1 MSTHGSKKA
10 DAFRAL
16 HADGLLILP
25 NAWDAGSA
33 RLVQSLGA
41 KAIATTSAG
50 VAWAH
55 GYPDG
60 DQLPLHLMLATLASI
75 ARVVDVPISVDMEG
89 GFASEPAGVGEAV
102 AEVIDAGGI
111 GINIEDGGGSPEQLC
126 AKIERA
132 KDAGERRGVALF
144 VNARCDVYLRGLAP
158 PEGRVAETIARGRRY
173 REAGAD
179 GFFAPGVIAAEE
191 IRAMA
196 RGVALPLNVLAQP
209 SLPHAAELAALGVR
223 RLSAG
228 SGIHQA
234 AFGRARELVTAF
246 LREGASDP
254 MRAGFMPYA
263 EINALMS

>member
-16 HADGLLILP
+16 HHDGLLILP

-33 RLVQSLGA
+33 RLMQSLGA
-41 KAIATTSAG
+41 KAVATTSAG

-75 ARVVDVPISVDMEG
+75 ARVVDVPISVDMES

-102 AEVIDAGGI
+102 TEVIDAGGV
-111 GINIEDGGGSPEQLC
+111 GINIEDGAGSPELLC

-132 KDAGERRGVALF
+132 KDAGERRGVSLF
-144 VNARCDVYLRGLAP
+144 VNARCDVYLRQLVP
-158 PEGRVAETIARGRRY
+158 VERRVAETIARGERY
-173 REAGAD
+173 RQAGAD
-179 GFFAPGVIAAEE
+179 GFFAPGVIEAAE
-191 IRAMA
+191 IRAIA
-196 RGVALPLNVLAQP
+196 HGVALPLNVLAQP
-209 SLPHAAELAALGVR
+209 RLPHAAALASLGVR

-228 SGIHQA
+228 SGINQA
-234 AFGRARELVTAF
+234 TYGRARNLVTDF
-246 LREGASDP
+246 LRDGASDP
-254 MRAGFMPYA
+254 MREGFLPYA